1 MISNRPANLR
11 CLRIAAVL
19 AVAIG
24 VRAGAQSPSDSLCIF
39 SGPERST
46 IAWESAARSSSGGSV
61 IGHVV
66 LLHNLQPVPSAR
78 VTLEP
83 GAFLTM
89 TDRAGRFQLGGAPN
103 GRYLIRVR
111 ALGRERLRTQLPLA
125 PMVSSYW
132 QPSPNPRATLGSRVP
147 LAQPRRGGHL
157 ARAETANGCYLMCA
171 RVARTLG

>member
-111 ALGRERLRTQLPLA
+111 ALGRGTVA
-125 PMVSSYW
+125 DSV
-132 QPSPNPRATLGSRVP
+132 TLGADGLVVLAA
-147 LAQPRRGGHL
+147 LAQPAGDIGITCPTRSAPSRRPPS
-157 ARAETANGCYLMCA
+157 AR
-171 RVARTLG
+171 